1 MQNQHQTLPLFSFAM
16 YPDETR
22 RYVQLDELINSGVS
36 RTFIPTNKAH
46 KRHCVSEQRGRT
58 QSQGLTDEFMCA
70 LINWFTQRLSHVDIT
85 LVQGLIVDFCYD
97 KLLTEDWKRRY
108 RFSFALRKNSLVGYD
123 SLMKNSPKKTKLRFV
138 LWKFWQRKVCC
149 FFSPLAHSIPTPMGH
164 DLLRSAVVESRFRF
178 SGNRSYSSR
187 QFSSSCI
194 SCWKIQTLPTFRFII
209 HRAELKTFFLSP
221 CIRQPRHSQG
231 GHVIKCKQIS
241 WSRLL
246 FSWIHRPA
254 VEMMVERD
262 ILYKN

>member
-123 SLMKNSPKKTKLRFV
+123 SLMKNSPKKKRNFASSYENFGSE
-138 LWKFWQRKVCC
+138 KFAA
-149 FFSPLAHSIPTPMGH
+149 F
-164 DLLRSAVVESRFRF
+164 
-178 SGNRSYSSR
+178 
-187 QFSSSCI
+187 FSSSRSFDSDSHGAWPPSLRRCRV
-194 SCWKIQTLPTFRFII
+194 SFPIQRQSII
-209 HRAELKTFFLSP
+209 LFETVLELVHFVLENSNFADFPLYYSSSRTKNFFLLSLHSP
-221 CIRQPRHSQG
+221 AAALARRSRH
-231 GHVIKCKQIS
+231 K
-241 WSRLL
+241 
-246 FSWIHRPA
+246 
-254 VEMMVERD
+254 M
-262 ILYKN
+262 

>member
-123 SLMKNSPKKTKLRFV
+123 SLMKNSPKKTKLRLSYENFGSE
-138 LWKFWQRKVCC
+138 KFAA
-149 FFSPLAHSIPTPMGH
+149 FF
-164 DLLRSAVVESRFRF
+164 LLSLIRFRLPWGMTSF
-178 SGNRSYSSR
+178 APPLSSLVSDSAAIDHTLRDSSR
-187 QFSSSCI
+187 ARA
-194 SCWKIQTLPTFRFII
+194 FRVGKFKLC
-209 HRAELKTFFLSP
+209 RLSA
-221 CIRQPRHSQG
+221 
-231 GHVIKCKQIS
+231 
-241 WSRLL
+241 LL
-246 FSWIHRPA
+246 FI
-254 VEMMVERD
+254 EQ
-262 ILYKN
+262 N